1 MHTFM
6 HPDLER
12 ISMPQRITIA
22 LLGLLGACCAFPALS
37 AVPDPGEPTVDQVFD
52 AARAGHFA
60 DAKKM
65 MTVVLEHHPR
75 SARAHYVMAEL
86 DADMKNYGEARDE
99 LKAAETISPGLPS
112 ISPQSV
118 AALSKEIGAPPPPP
132 VPATPGAPGQT
143 GTMTP
148 APAVT

>member
-1 MHTFM
+1 MY
-6 HPDLER
+6 PDLER

-22 LLGLLGACCAFPALS
+22 LLGLLGACCALPALS
-37 AVPDPGEPTVDQVFD
+37 AVPAPAAIPDPVEPTVDQVFD

-75 SARAHYVMAEL
+75 SPRAHYVMAEL

-132 VPATPGAPGQT
+132 VPATPAGAQAPGQT
-143 GTMTP
+143 G
-148 APAVT
+148 